1 MKELDLSQIEQ
12 LKNIGAYLA
21 QVRQEKAMSLEEIA
35 VKTYIPLRLLQ
46 ALEQGQV
53 ERLPEPVFV
62 QGFIRRY
69 ADMLG
74 LDGQSVS
81 KTFTSGSP
89 SETNQQTPGVAATV
103 APRVERQAEPATLEP
118 QAAPEQPQPSR
129 SAPPVAAIAS
139 LALGV
144 LLLSG
149 GILWAATNLMKRPQ
163 VASDANKAAPTN
175 SQTQTSVESTA
186 SPQPPGSSQVASPE
200 TTTAPLAQTNPT
212 PAVNQTG
219 ATAPIQVAINLSA
232 ESWLQVTADGKTEFE
247 GTLKKGEQRTW
258 TAKKSLTIQ
267 SGNAGAVSI
276 SYNQGDAKVL
286 GELGE
291 VKDISF
297 PPQTPTATN

>member
-12 LKNIGAYLA
+12 LKNIGEYLA

-74 LDGQSVS
+74 LDGQTVS
-81 KTFTSGSP
+81 KTFTSGTP
-89 SETNQQTPGVAATV
+89 SETSQPAPLSAAPPLPQV
-103 APRVERQAEPATLEP
+103 KSQEEPPTSVP
-118 QAAPEQPQPSR
+118 QAAQEQTQPTR
-129 SAPPVAAIAS
+129 STPPFAAIAP
-139 LALGV
+139 LALGA

-149 GILWAATNLMKRPQ
+149 GILWAATNLMNRPQ
-163 VASDANKAAPTN
+163 ITSNTNKTAPTS
-175 SQTQTSVESTA
+175 SQTQPSIEPVPSSQT
-186 SPQPPGSSQVASPE
+186 PGSSQTTSTGA
-200 TTTAPLAQTNPT
+200 TTAPLPQTSPSPT
-212 PAVNQTG
+212 GDQAGNLT
-219 ATAPIQVAINLSA
+219 PIQVAINLSA
-232 ESWLQVTADGKTEFE
+232 ESWLQVIADGKTEFE
-247 GTLKKGEQRTW
+247 GTLKKGDQRTW

-276 SYNQGDAKVL
+276 SYNQGEAKVL